1 MSAVGLAPGSA
12 DGKRDLTLDAIIVPA
27 SRPAHHLEQAVDLA
41 QATRCALLILC
52 SRHAATGSLTSLA
65 LVWRPTLMNCQL
77 RCSARRTTSQAS
89 PPRGLLRSDPVTFQQ
104 DSSRGGLTLARRT
117 PYAPASTATAIL
129 IGR

>member
-52 SRHAATGSLTSLA
+52 SRRGNRVADVARPRLAADLDELPTALFSASDYLASLA
-65 LVWRPTLMNCQL
+65 
-77 RCSARRTTSQAS
+77 AS
-89 PPRGLLRSDPVTFQQ
+89 WPP
-104 DSSRGGLTLARRT
+104 A
-117 PYAPASTATAIL
+117 
-129 IGR
+129 